1 MAQTSRFRL
10 KLEHAWVVFDKWG
23 RWFIIFWRNR
33 RKDEN
38 SVYDQF
44 KEKTID
50 RNFQENNSRPSEFHK
65 HIILGNHRFIDMY
78 NKFRWKFWIKKSGQ
92 DNGRNHEN
100 ALSWRIFFYNITT
113 KKFFQIFFCCKFTL
127 VKYSDC
133 TIHRKRTHCSG
144 IILLCQRTFNFHSIA
159 LDLYNSMR

>member
-78 NKFRWKFWIKKSGQ
+78 NKFRWKFWIRKKWTEQREKSWKRVILKNFLLQ
-92 DNGRNHEN
+92 YYNKEI
-100 ALSWRIFFYNITT
+100 LSNFFLLQIYSSKIFWLHNT
-113 KKFFQIFFCCKFTL
+113 
-127 VKYSDC
+127 
-133 TIHRKRTHCSG
+133 
-144 IILLCQRTFNFHSIA
+144 
-159 LDLYNSMR
+159 